1 MRIVLVRHGEAVP
14 FAADDAS
21 RALTSKGLQ
30 QARASGAWLRRELGS
45 VTGAKLLAS
54 PYRRA
59 RETAGVIAGVLEL
72 PVHALEAIT
81 PDGDPRVAL
90 AAIEQ
95 AGDGAEV
102 WVVISHMPL
111 VAALAAWLEAG
122 VLAAGRGFSLGEARI
137 FEADL
142 PGPGLA
148 TPRSVYIPGLSNGQ
162 IFRG

>member
-1 MRIVLVRHGEAVP
+1 MKIILVRHGEAMP

-30 QARASGAWLRRELGS
+30 QARASGAWLRRELDG

-59 RETAGVIAGVLEL
+59 QETAGLIGGLLDV
-72 PVHALEAIT
+72 PVHTLPAIT
-81 PDGDPRVAL
+81 PEGDPRLAL
-90 AAIEQ
+90 AAIGL
-95 AGDGAEV
+95 AGEGAEV
-102 WVVISHMPL
+102 LVVVSHMPL
-111 VAALAAWLEAG
+111 VAALAAWLEVG

-148 TPRSVYIPGLSNGQ
+148 TPRSVYIPGLSD
-162 IFRG
+162 